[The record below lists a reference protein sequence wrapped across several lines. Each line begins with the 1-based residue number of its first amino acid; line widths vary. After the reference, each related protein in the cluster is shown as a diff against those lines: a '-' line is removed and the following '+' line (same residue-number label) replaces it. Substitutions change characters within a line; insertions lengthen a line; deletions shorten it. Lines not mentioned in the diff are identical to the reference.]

1 MLLVRS
7 EKPFTPVEPNLPQR
21 RVVTAIA
28 GGLGNQMFQYAMAR
42 RFAQVNQA
50 ELLLYFG
57 ARYKPGSHRVY
68 GLNKFRTAGRVA
80 AESEAGGLRRIKPMR
95 RRLARLFPS
104 LLPPKDSELVK
115 ERDLRFNPD
124 VLSLRGNAKFAGY
137 WQSERYFA
145 DIADIIREDFALR
158 DDLDRRSQATS
169 HRIGRGPS
177 CFVHVRRGDY
187 LQEDFGTCSLDY
199 YREAVRR
206 VREQVG
212 AEVRFFVF
220 SDDPAWVREAQVGG
234 ADAEVIDWN
243 GEAPERDLALM
254 RRCRHAIVANSSFS
268 WWGAWLGDAAAAR
281 LVIAPRVWM
290 KGRSD
295 CADIVPERWL
305 RL

>member
-7 EKPFTPVEPNLPQR
+7 EKPFRPAEPNLPR
-21 RVVTAIA
+21 HRVVTAIA

-57 ARYKPGSHRVY
+57 ARYKSGSYRVY

-80 AESEAGGLRRIKPMR
+80 TEAEAGGLRRIKPMR
-95 RRLARLFPS
+95 RRLGRLFPS
-104 LLPPKDSELVK
+104 LLPPEDSELVK

-124 VLSLRGNAKFAGY
+124 ILSLRGSAKFAGY

-145 DIADIIREDFALR
+145 DIADVIREDFTLR
-158 DDLDRRSQATS
+158 NDLDRRSQETLK
-169 HRIGRGPS
+169 RIGRGPS
-177 CFVHVRRGDY
+177 CFIHVRRGDY
-187 LQEDFGTCSLDY
+187 LQEDFGTCSAQY
-199 YREAVRR
+199 YREAAEL
-206 VREQVG
+206 VRERAG
-212 AEVRFFVF
+212 DAVRFFVF

-243 GEAPERDLALM
+243 GETPERDLALM
-254 RRCRHAIVANSSFS
+254 SRCRHAIVANSSFS
-268 WWGAWLGDAAAAR
+268 WWGAWLGDDDAR
-281 LVIAPRVWM
+281 MVIAPRVWM

-295 CADIVPERWL
+295 SADIVPERWS